1 MRRLWYA
8 RLGVAFYAALLAL
21 GIVKVA
27 ENVMYLWLVLSAGQI
42 MMVCLYVQQA
52 ESGMEILDEELAEL
66 SNSSK
71 AEG

>member
-8 RLGVAFYAALLAL
+8 RFGVAFYAMLTAL

-27 ENVMYLWLVLSAGQI
+27 ENITYLWLILTAGQV

-52 ESGMEILDEELAEL
+52 ESGQEDLDRKLWKL
-66 SNSSK
+66 S
-71 AEG
+71 A